1 MPAKP
6 IDDADLQARAQT
18 VLSASHPGSNLGPI
32 HRLQGGT
39 SSITYRATLTVPG
52 GSPEEVVLKVAPAGL
67 APVRNRDVLRQA
79 RLQRALQST
88 GVPVP
93 AVLAEH
99 EGDPPDFPPFFV
111 MSFVDGACVEPSALQ
126 GNERLPPEEVRE
138 RMLDAARILGVL
150 HSLSPEELGLA
161 AGEASVSPAAELDRW
176 VQSLAACDEDLQ
188 MAEDVRDRLLDT
200 VPPAR
205 QVALIHGDFRV
216 GNTLSAGDR
225 VLAVID
231 WEIWALGDPRVD
243 LAWFLMA
250 CNPDEK
256 LNRTVA
262 AGAPTDHELIL
273 AYEKA
278 GGGPVEDLAWFAAL
292 TRYKQLAITALL
304 VRNARRRGEQTAMMG
319 ALPALTDSARA
330 MLGLSG

>member
-18 VLSASHPGSNLGPI
+18 VLSASHPGSTLGPI
-32 HRLQGGT
+32 QRLQGGT
-39 SSITYRATLTVPG
+39 SSITYRATLTVAG
-52 GSPEEVVLKVAPAGL
+52 AASEEVVVKVAPAGL

-111 MSFVDGACVEPSALQ
+111 MRFVDGACVEPGHLQ
-126 GNERLPPEEVRE
+126 GDERLPAKEVRE

-150 HSLSPEELGLA
+150 HSLSPAELGLA
-161 AGEASVSPAAELDRW
+161 EGEAAVSPAAELDRW

-188 MAEDVRDRLLDT
+188 MAEDVRDRLLAT

-205 QVALIHGDFRV
+205 RVALIPVTSGSGTPSRPE
-216 GNTLSAGDR
+216 T
-225 VLAVID
+225 
-231 WEIWALGDPRVD
+231 
-243 LAWFLMA
+243 A
-250 CNPDEK
+250 CWP
-256 LNRTVA
+256 
-262 AGAPTDHELIL
+262 
-273 AYEKA
+273 
-278 GGGPVEDLAWFAAL
+278 
-292 TRYKQLAITALL
+292 
-304 VRNARRRGEQTAMMG
+304 
-319 ALPALTDSARA
+319 
-330 MLGLSG
+330 